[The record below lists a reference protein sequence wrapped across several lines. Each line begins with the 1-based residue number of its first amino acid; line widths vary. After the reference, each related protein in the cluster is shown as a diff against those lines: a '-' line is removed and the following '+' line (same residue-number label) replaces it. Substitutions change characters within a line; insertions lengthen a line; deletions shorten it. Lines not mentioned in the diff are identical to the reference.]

1 MEKRL
6 KEIFERKQEIRSML
20 ENQQEKVDLDALKGE
35 LDKLNAEE
43 KELRARQEMA
53 AALAAAQPEAGGT
66 IDKPDKA
73 EERDK
78 TDLYDTLEYR
88 KAFMKFVTR
97 GEKLP
102 AEFRADASTTTSDLG
117 APGAGAAIPTTT
129 LNRIVDKMEATGMIL
144 PRVTRTAYKGG
155 LSIPTSTV
163 KPTASWVAEG
173 ATSDL
178 QKKTTGKV
186 TFAYY
191 KLRCAVSVSLETDVM
206 ALSAFEA
213 ALVNNI
219 TEAMTKAI
227 EQAIVSGDGN
237 DKPTGIITTEAPD
250 GQTIEVS
257 EFNYKTLQSIE
268 DAIPVAYENGGVY
281 VMSKKTFGQFAGMLD
296 ANKQPIARVT
306 YGINNATERALLGRP
321 VVCCDY
327 LPSYDAAEAGAVFA
341 FVFRME
347 DYVLNTNYNM
357 TMKQYEDDKTDDIV
371 RKAIMLVDGKVVD
384 NGSLVLLKKPAS
396 K

>member
-53 AALAAAQPEAGGT
+53 AALAGAQPEAGGT

-97 GEKLP
+97 GEKIP
-102 AEFRADASTTTSDLG
+102 AEFRDDASTTTSDLG
-117 APGAGAAIPTTT
+117 APGVGAAIPTTT

-173 ATSDL
+173 ATSEL

-219 TEAMTKAI
+219 AEAMTKAI
-227 EQAIVSGDGN
+227 EQAIVSGDGSG
-237 DKPTGIITTEAPD
+237 KPTGIIATEAPE

-257 EFNYKTLQSIE
+257 EFNYKMLQSIE

-281 VMSKKTFGQFAGMLD
+281 VMNKKTFGQFAGMLD

-327 LPSYDAAEAGAVFA
+327 LPSYDAAEAGAAFA

-396 K
+396 N